1 MKSFTLTE
9 TTKRSV
15 WEGKFPLCTTVPRIW
30 KERKFL
36 ESKLSNWYL
45 PRVLVISRNATI
57 PLKFSSKIYW
67 SLPYQWNQALD
78 RILNPVS
85 NLNPTYSILD
95 LLKTPIISTLLFFS
109 GTEPNICRV
118 RIQCHH
124 NVEGLNHLPCV
135 SPLLSPRCRSTML
148 PEGRLQIDRQ
158 ARIEIYDSLNE
169 DHKPSHNFNNQPHW
183 RDKIKVVTKIPQYS

>member
-1 MKSFTLTE
+1 MQSYLWSSHRKSIDPCPINGCKL
-9 TTKRSV
+9 
-15 WEGKFPLCTTVPRIW
+15 LI
-30 KERKFL
+30 
-36 ESKLSNWYL
+36 ES
-45 PRVLVISRNATI
+45 
-57 PLKFSSKIYW
+57 
-67 SLPYQWNQALD
+67 
-78 RILNPVS
+78 
-85 NLNPTYSILD
+85 SILYRTSIRPT
-95 LLKTPIISTLLFFS
+95 LFWICWKTPIISSLLFFS

-183 RDKIKVVTKIPQYS
+183 RDKIKVVTKISRIFVKKEESVFLSSRRKSATSAEQVDNGKLELPE